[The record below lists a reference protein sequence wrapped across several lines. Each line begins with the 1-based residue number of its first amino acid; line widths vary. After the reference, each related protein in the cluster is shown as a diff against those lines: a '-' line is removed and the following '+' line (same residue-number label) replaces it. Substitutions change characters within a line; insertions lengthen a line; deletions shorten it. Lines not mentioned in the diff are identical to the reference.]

1 MNVGDF
7 LDDFEQEIGDGGP
20 QIAINREQMLK
31 DYIDS
36 KKNPE
41 TVKKTKR
48 EVATLQKWL
57 QGQQEDRPIEDIEP
71 GTLNILLGLYLIS
84 TKKKDGGDYEP
95 TSLNSIF
102 ASIKRYLEEKNYKEN
117 IVTSDLFKGTR
128 DALASKKK
136 ELKAMGMGNTPNKV
150 NNFLEKKEVKYTKCH
165 IPFYLPDVMLKY
177 GDKNATS
184 PQKSLPS

>member
-1 MNVGDF
+1 MLGCKENRRYKMGVQKNRFPRSETEEKDF
-7 LDDFEQEIGDGGP
+7 LIHPSSIDDFHPSSI
-20 QIAINREQMLK
+20 
-31 DYIDS
+31 
-36 KKNPE
+36 
-41 TVKKTKR
+41 
-48 EVATLQKWL
+48 
-57 QGQQEDRPIEDIEP
+57 
-71 GTLNILLGLYLIS
+71 
-84 TKKKDGGDYEP
+84 
-95 TSLNSIF
+95 NSIF

-150 NNFLEKKEVKYTKCH
+150 NNFLGKKKVKYTKCH
-165 IPFYLPDVMLKY
+165 IPFYLRDVMLKF